1 VPIAAANAA
10 AATSFGAVDMAK
22 RNENARIRTR
32 KLAVAAMLCA
42 LGVVLL
48 YVGSVIEVLDLT
60 MVGISS
66 VLVFFAVLEMGNP
79 FPFLIYFVTA
89 ILSMLLLPSKFAA
102 VFYLLFGGIYP
113 ILKAKLERLPML
125 LSWVLKFVYFN
136 AVMTLVIAAS
146 LYLFGVD
153 DPDVGFNLFF
163 YGLGNVTFF
172 LYDVATTKLITL
184 YLYRLRKRL
193 RLEKYFEK

>member
-1 VPIAAANAA
+1 
-10 AATSFGAVDMAK
+10 MAK

-125 LSWVLKFVYFN
+125 LS
-136 AVMTLVIAAS
+136 
-146 LYLFGVD
+146 
-153 DPDVGFNLFF
+153 
-163 YGLGNVTFF
+163 
-172 LYDVATTKLITL
+172 
-184 YLYRLRKRL
+184 
-193 RLEKYFEK
+193 

>member
-1 VPIAAANAA
+1 
-10 AATSFGAVDMAK
+10 M
-22 RNENARIRTR
+22 
-32 KLAVAAMLCA
+32 
-42 LGVVLL
+42 
-48 YVGSVIEVLDLT
+48 
-60 MVGISS
+60 
-66 VLVFFAVLEMGNP
+66 
-79 FPFLIYFVTA
+79 
-89 ILSMLLLPSKFAA
+89 
-102 VFYLLFGGIYP
+102 
-113 ILKAKLERLPML
+113 
-125 LSWVLKFVYFN
+125 KFVYFN